1 VQKTV
6 ETLAQAEGISHA
18 DALVRMAEI
27 ALAAVNDGN
36 APRELRGDEHAAAVI
51 HLDAANLPA
60 EDGGVRSAERTP
72 RPYARLANGPGLPD
86 RVIKR
91 LLCSGRIRTV
101 IHEHGNVRDLGR
113 SHRVVTDRQFR
124 ALLIR
129 DHGHC
134 THPGCNTTR
143 SLQAHHIRH
152 WLNGGPTDL
161 ANLVLLC
168 QAHHLAHHDGDYT
181 ITKLRGDR

>member
-1 VQKTV
+1 
-6 ETLAQAEGISHA
+6 
-18 DALVRMAEI
+18 
-27 ALAAVNDGN
+27 
-36 APRELRGDEHAAAVI
+36 
-51 HLDAANLPA
+51 
-60 EDGGVRSAERTP
+60 
-72 RPYARLANGPGLPD
+72 
-86 RVIKR
+86 VIKR

-101 IHEHGNVRDLGR
+101 IHKDNTVWDLGR

-134 THPGCNTTR
+134 THPGCDTTR
-143 SLQAHHIRH
+143 GLQAHHVRH

-168 QAHHLAHHDGDYT
+168 QAHHLAHHDGEFT
-181 ITKLRGDR
+181 ITKLRGDRFRFTRADGTALPAHINPADRITTDRPIDTEHPDVAPNAATPNWTANASTATTPSPS